1 MPGGHLARGDERCS
15 TRRHARRRAVPFE
28 GLSDSL
34 VVAPEAAV
42 AATATAAVAV
52 AAAMVLGDRPG
63 PADGT
68 RSRGGS
74 TRRRSDGW
82 PRARCGTSDADS
94 LPGALGWWWSSASSA
109 ATEVRAAGGAVS
121 TEAFRGL
128 SSQERRPS

>member
-1 MPGGHLARGDERCS
+1 MPGGHLGRGGERCS

-34 VVAPEAAV
+34 VVASEAA
-42 AATATAAVAV
+42 
-52 AAAMVLGDRPG
+52 AAALVLGDRPG

-74 TRRRSDGW
+74 VRRWSDGW